1 MRGLCPLIDCRVKF
15 SLVPLCIAQDLVVQW
30 CGEHT
35 GYLLGFSSKLS
46 VMAFQEMLFFYGP
59 DVSCLVSL
67 SMAATQLPNLLRVPM
82 TTGSH
87 T

>member
-1 MRGLCPLIDCRVKF
+1 
-15 SLVPLCIAQDLVVQW
+15 
-30 CGEHT
+30 
-35 GYLLGFSSKLS
+35 
-46 VMAFQEMLFFYGP
+46 LFFYGP

-67 SMAATQLPNLLRVPM
+67 SMAATQLPNLHRVPM